1 MESNPGTPRTF
12 VDLTGYDD
20 VTAVW
25 RCPHAS
31 VQIDGKGDEHYHLGT
46 LIRLD
51 GEAHTRR
58 RRAMGLLLAR
68 RGHVQFR
75 DKWLVPIADA
85 AVKELLAQADS
96 EGVSIE
102 VVKWGR
108 RVSQQLAAAMAGYDE
123 GTTPDGAD
131 RLFALS
137 QRMIAGRPSL
147 LEVIAGSIDET
158 DPVYR
163 DGLAA
168 KREIIET
175 FHEPALRRRE
185 QMIREVEAGR
195 RSQEDLPVDF
205 LTVAAQ
211 KVDPAW
217 NDPAQVERDAVLLLG
232 AAVHTTT
239 NSLAWALRE
248 IFEWAERHP
257 DQTDRLFDDA
267 FLLAAAEESLRL
279 HPVVPAIS
287 RRLAE
292 ALELPGGKLLDR
304 ETVAM
309 LRLGPAGS
317 DPEYFGEDSRTFN
330 PDRKLTKK
338 VARYGLAFGQ
348 SSHMCLGMPIVI
360 GTGGVDGTLVYFLRL
375 LLGAGARPDRER
387 NVPFDLAPTRG
398 EFAVAPEGYRVILGA
413 RVGQPVPAA

>member
-1 MESNPGTPRTF
+1 MDMETDVKPQAERTF
-12 VDLTGYDD
+12 VDLTSYDD
-20 VTAVW
+20 TTAVW

-31 VQIDGKGDEHYHLGT
+31 VQIDGEDDEHYHHGT

-51 GEAHTRR
+51 GEAHARR
-58 RRAMGLLLAR
+58 RRAMGMLLAR

-75 DKWLVPIADA
+75 DKWLVPVANE
-85 AVKELLAQADS
+85 AVKSLLAQAGP

-108 RVSQQLAAAMAGYDE
+108 RVSQQLAAAMTGYDD
-123 GTTPDGAD
+123 GTTPEGAD

-147 LEVIAGSIDET
+147 LEVIAGGIDES
-158 DPVYR
+158 DPVYQ

-168 KREIIET
+168 KQKIIES
-175 FHEPALRRRE
+175 FHKPALQRRE
-185 QMIREVEAGR
+185 QMVRDVVAGKL
-195 RSQEDLPVDF
+195 SQDELPVDF

-211 KVDPAW
+211 QVDPAW
-217 NDPAQVERDAVLLLG
+217 SDPLQVERDALLLLG

-239 NSLAWALRE
+239 NSLTWALRE
-248 IFEWAERHP
+248 IFEWVDNHP
-257 DQTDRLFDDA
+257 DQSERLSNDA

-287 RRLAE
+287 RRLTKP
-292 ALELPGGKLLDR
+292 LELPGGQALDR
-304 ETVAM
+304 DTIAM

-317 DPEYFGEDSRTFN
+317 DPEYFGEDSRSFN
-330 PDRKLTKK
+330 PDRMLTKK

-360 GTGGVDGTLVYFLRL
+360 GTGGVDGSLVYFLRL
-375 LLGAGARPDRER
+375 LLGAGARPDREH
-387 NVPFDLAPTRG
+387 NPPFDLAPTRG
-398 EFAVAPEGYRVILGA
+398 QFVVAPEGYRVILGG
-413 RVGQPVPAA
+413 RGV